1 MGYMAGV
8 TDDPYSSVG
17 GDAPVAVYDKFVYG
31 FGTSARML
39 NVYVQFGE
47 NAEGQPLVS
56 LEHGADGSWYLAE
69 DVHAAMEVD
78 FAVVAMAVYWYGG
91 DGVSNSSYEG
101 TVERALAL
109 VSLRMGEFIEYGHQ
123 MIQLENHPAILADV
137 IEYLMSV
144 K

>member
-8 TDDPYSSVG
+8 TDDPNAPVVG
-17 GDAPVAVYDKFVYG
+17 DTPVAVYDKFVYG

-47 NAEGQPLVS
+47 SEDGTPLVS
-56 LEHGADGSWYLAE
+56 MERGNPGTWCLCEESHPL
-69 DVHAAMEVD
+69 MEVE
-78 FAVVAMAVYWYGG
+78 FAIVAMAVYWHGG
-91 DGVSNSSYEG
+91 DYVDSNSYAG
-101 TVERALAL
+101 IVERAAAL
-109 VSLRMGEFIEYGHQ
+109 VSLKLEGFIEYGHR
-123 MIQLENHPAILADV
+123 MINLEEHPKLLADV